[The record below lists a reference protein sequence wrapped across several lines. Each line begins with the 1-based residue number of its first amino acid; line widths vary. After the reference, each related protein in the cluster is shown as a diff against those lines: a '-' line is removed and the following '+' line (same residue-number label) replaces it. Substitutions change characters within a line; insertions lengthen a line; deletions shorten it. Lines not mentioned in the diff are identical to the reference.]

1 MHKIIIPLIII
12 LSALCGYAC
21 AAEETR
27 TADRNNDSKPDAWIT
42 YDGEG
47 SRTTRVDLNFDGKP
61 DMHSYYKDGQ
71 RVKLEVDM
79 DYDGKLDQ
87 VNEYMDGKL
96 VKMQK
101 DSNKDGKL
109 ELIFDKTEF
118 YLSKK
123 KHTEYYKTYP
133 KPLGDGKALP
143 KKQKTEQKRN

>member
-1 MHKIIIPLIII
+1 MHKIIIPFIII
-12 LSALCGYAC
+12 LLALSGYVY

-27 TADRNNDSKPDAWIT
+27 TVDRNNDTKPDAWII
-42 YDGEG
+42 YDGKG
-47 SRTTRVDLNFDGKP
+47 ARITQVDLNFDGKP
-61 DMHSYYKDGQ
+61 DMFSYYKNWQ
-71 RVKLEVDM
+71 RVKLEIDI

-87 VNEYMDGKL
+87 INEYMDGKL

-109 ELIFDKTEF
+109 ELIFDKTEL

-133 KPLGDGKALP
+133 QPLKDSKTLP
-143 KKQKTEQKRN
+143 KKQKPK